1 MDASKTKM
9 KETMKQTDLNPAP
22 ARRRDFLKS
31 AGALAL
37 GSALPPGASAQ
48 GAWPQ
53 KPIRL
58 VVGYAPGGVADITAR
73 MVAEKVSAK
82 LGQQIVV
89 DNRPGAGGIVAAD
102 LVAKSEPD
110 GYNLL
115 HLNQGNAVSAALFR
129 TLPFDIIKD
138 FNTVSAMG
146 YFTVIILADKDSPVN
161 SVQDLLAQA
170 KANPAKFN
178 IGSVSVGSGQNMAA
192 SLFKAV
198 TGTPASIVPFKS
210 TPSLISA
217 LRGGDIQVAFEIGAP
232 VLAMLKHGDIKA
244 IAVTAASRF
253 RGLPEVPTVKE
264 SGVAN
269 YDVIAWNGVAAPAKT
284 PRPIIERLN
293 REINAAMALPDI
305 RQKFADF
312 GIDSRGGTPE
322 EFHDLVVSEVNKW
335 TKVVAETK
343 MEKL

>member
-1 MDASKTKM
+1 MN
-9 KETMKQTDLNPAP
+9 DLKS
-22 ARRRDFLKS
+22 RRDRRGFLKHT
-31 AGALAL
+31 GALAL
-37 GSALPPGASAQ
+37 GAALPAAGARAAD
-48 GAWPQ
+48 AWPS

-82 LGQQIVV
+82 LGQQIII

-102 LVAKSEPD
+102 LVAKSDPD

-138 FNTVSAMG
+138 FDTVSAMG
-146 YFTVIILADKDSPVN
+146 YFTVIILANQGSSVT
-161 SVQDLLAQA
+161 SVQELLRQA
-170 KANPAKFN
+170 KANPSKFN
-178 IGSVSVGSGQNMAA
+178 IGTISVGSGQNMAA

-217 LRGGDIQVAFEIGAP
+217 LKGGDVQVAFEIGAP
-232 VLAMLKHGDIKA
+232 VLAMIRHGDVKA
-244 IAVTAASRF
+244 VAVTAAQRY
-253 RGLPEVPTVKE
+253 RGLPDVPTVKE
-264 SGVAN
+264 SGVPN
-269 YDVIAWNGVAAPAKT
+269 YDVIAWNGVAAPKKT
-284 PRPIIERLN
+284 PRAIIERLN

-305 RQKFADF
+305 KQKFGDF
-312 GIDSRGGTPE
+312 GIEARGGTPE
-322 EFHDLVVSEVNKW
+322 EFHNLVVSEVNKW